1 MEEEKM
7 IEEQPQNIETSVDDN
22 EMGSSEAMQEVE
34 PNISEAER
42 GVPIGKFKS
51 VEDLFE
57 AYNNLQAEF
66 TRKSQRLAV
75 LEKDKTQEKSPEQIA
90 EDGLS
95 VFLSKNQEAVLYAQ
109 ELKDRVMQDES
120 LQKEKDPYGM
130 AWASI
135 LYEKLVG
142 PNISKEPL
150 VKNLILKDEE
160 LKNLVI
166 ESYVEQLKNQ
176 KTPVVMSAGSGE
188 RVTKVVTP
196 KPDSFEQAKKVVLD
210 MFSKP

>member
-1 MEEEKM
+1 MEEENK

-22 EMGSSEAMQEVE
+22 EMGSSEAKQEVE

-42 GVPIGKFKS
+42 GVPIGKFKN

-75 LEKDKTQEKSPEQIA
+75 LEKDKTPEQTPEQIA
-90 EDGLS
+90 EDGLQA
-95 VFLSKNQEAVLYAQ
+95 FLSKNQGAVLYAQ
-109 ELKDRVMQDES
+109 ELKERVMQDES
-120 LQKEKDPYGM
+120 LKKEKDPYGM
-130 AWASI
+130 AWASL
-135 LYEKLVG
+135 LYEKLAG
-142 PNISKEPL
+142 PNMAKEPL

-160 LKNLVI
+160 LKNLVV
-166 ESYVEQLKNQ
+166 ENYVEQLKNQ
-176 KTPVVMSAGSGE
+176 KTPVVMASGSGE
-188 RVTKVVTP
+188 RVTKVVAP

-210 MFSKP
+210 MFSKS